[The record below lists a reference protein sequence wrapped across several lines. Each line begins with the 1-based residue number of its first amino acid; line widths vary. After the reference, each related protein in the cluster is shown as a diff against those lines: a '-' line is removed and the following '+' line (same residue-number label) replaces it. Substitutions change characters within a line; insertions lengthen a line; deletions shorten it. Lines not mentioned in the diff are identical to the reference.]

1 LRVEISGH
9 LIGDGKPCFVI
20 AEAGVNHNGDVE
32 LGKKLIEAAKFAG
45 ADAVKFQAFRAE
57 RLASSGARK
66 ATYQNTVAGDDSQLE
81 MLRKLELTEDEFRVL
96 SNHSRKKG
104 VVFLSS
110 AFDFES
116 ADLLDRLGVVAYKM
130 GSGELTNLPLLR
142 YIGGKGRP
150 VILSSG
156 MSTME
161 EVEEALE
168 AVKGAGCDRIVLL
181 HCVSSYPTRAED
193 ANLRVIRTLRD
204 RFGVLVG
211 FSDHTLSLVIPAAS
225 VALGAVIVEK
235 HLTLDHNL
243 PGPDHGM
250 SLEPDEFNEMVK
262 NIREVEAS
270 LGDGVKRV
278 TESEKGVR
286 EVARRSVVAVVDIP
300 AGTSITREMLDI
312 KRPGTGIEP
321 KRIDEVVG
329 KRAKRLIKRD
339 ELIAWDSLAV

>member
-1 LRVEISGH
+1 
-9 LIGDGKPCFVI
+9 
-20 AEAGVNHNGDVE
+20 
-32 LGKKLIEAAKFAG
+32 
-45 ADAVKFQAFRAE
+45 
-57 RLASSGARK
+57 
-66 ATYQNTVAGDDSQLE
+66 
-81 MLRKLELTEDEFRVL
+81 
-96 SNHSRKKG
+96 
-104 VVFLSS
+104 
-110 AFDFES
+110 
-116 ADLLDRLGVVAYKM
+116 
-130 GSGELTNLPLLR
+130 
-142 YIGGKGRP
+142 
-150 VILSSG
+150 
-156 MSTME
+156 
-161 EVEEALE
+161 
-168 AVKGAGCDRIVLL
+168 
-181 HCVSSYPTRAED
+181 
-193 ANLRVIRTLRD
+193 
-204 RFGVLVG
+204 FGVLVG

-321 KRIDEVVG
+321 KRIDGVVG